1 MGTRSGSIDPGIL
14 PWVQREH
21 GITPEKL
28 DQILNRQSGLLGVSG
43 LSADYRTVQ
52 AAALSGNA
60 RAVLALQMYADR
72 IRATIGA
79 LAASLGGLDA
89 LVFTAG
95 VGEHGPA
102 MREQVCAGLE
112 FLRVTLDA
120 ARNNDPKGDVDI
132 STADARVRVLVI
144 HTREELMI
152 ARAALE
158 LLRGGNPG

>member
-1 MGTRSGSIDPGIL
+1 
-14 PWVQREH
+14 QREY

-43 LSADYRTVQ
+43 LSADYRTVS
-52 AAALSGNA
+52 AAALAGNA
-60 RAVLALQMYADR
+60 RAILALQMYADR

-95 VGEHGPA
+95 VGEHGSA

-112 FLRVTLDA
+112 FLGVTLDGT
-120 ARNNDPKGDVDI
+120 RNNNSTGDDDI
-132 STADARVRVLVI
+132 SDTKAHVRVLVI

-158 LLRGGNPG
+158 LLRAQGPT